1 MKGED
6 KLLTAKL
13 VSGEVISLGAN
24 YERLE
29 LQKLRDK
36 ENFFCRSCS
45 ERVILKL
52 GTKRIFHFAHEK
64 GASCTEEFE
73 RESEYHMSGKL
84 KLFQWLTDQGISAE
98 LECYFP
104 AIKQRADIAFQF
116 EGKTYCL
123 EYQCSTITEE
133 ILRKRT
139 EGYRKSTLIPI
150 WILGGK
156 NIDRKKRQ
164 KISLPSFQYLFLK
177 ENEYYHNYL
186 PAFCPQTNK
195 FIFVEN
201 IIPISVRSAY
211 CSFTIKDLV
220 NISISELLKPPIQP
234 TQPINDWKKDI
245 LRFKRNYVANAASI
259 QDPFLHELYS
269 VSLPPYFIPP
279 FVGIPLRLNYVVE
292 TPPLIWQCYVFL
304 EHFFE
309 QEQGKLVTFHEV
321 YTGVLKRVRSNQ
333 ITLRSLP
340 NINRNLLPFAIQEYL
355 AVLVDTGFLKVVKN
369 NSFVIDKPV
378 KIANNME
385 EQQREEVM
393 FYQQFL
399 KSINS

>member
-123 EYQCSTITEE
+123 EYQCS
-133 ILRKRT
+133 
-139 EGYRKSTLIPI
+139 
-150 WILGGK
+150 
-156 NIDRKKRQ
+156 
-164 KISLPSFQYLFLK
+164 KIGRA
-177 ENEYYHNYL
+177 H
-186 PAFCPQTNK
+186 
-195 FIFVEN
+195 V
-201 IIPISVRSAY
+201 
-211 CSFTIKDLV
+211 
-220 NISISELLKPPIQP
+220 
-234 TQPINDWKKDI
+234 
-245 LRFKRNYVANAASI
+245 
-259 QDPFLHELYS
+259 
-269 VSLPPYFIPP
+269 
-279 FVGIPLRLNYVVE
+279 
-292 TPPLIWQCYVFL
+292 
-304 EHFFE
+304 
-309 QEQGKLVTFHEV
+309 
-321 YTGVLKRVRSNQ
+321 
-333 ITLRSLP
+333 
-340 NINRNLLPFAIQEYL
+340 
-355 AVLVDTGFLKVVKN
+355 
-369 NSFVIDKPV
+369 
-378 KIANNME
+378 
-385 EQQREEVM
+385 
-393 FYQQFL
+393 
-399 KSINS
+399 